1 MHRWWVCECV
11 CARVFVC
18 VCERVCIICTD
29 LAAQLVEQVAEV
41 ERDGAWLMCS
51 NLLNRLRA
59 EGKVFDIRP
68 RCSQVTMSS
77 AQGHQRGGFKH
88 RQM

>member
-18 VCERVCIICTD
+18 VRESVCIICTD